1 MPVHYVEQLLEQDAL
16 ECCALPAI
24 RGRRAFKVNDEDRR
38 FQRIRKWSNLVATL
52 SRIDRGEILSPGARI
67 GARGH
72 QRLPDGNDGPKCIS
86 EGLGNF

>member
-38 FQRIRKWSNLVATL
+38 FQRIRKWSNL
-52 SRIDRGEILSPGARI
+52 
-67 GARGH
+67 
-72 QRLPDGNDGPKCIS
+72 
-86 EGLGNF
+86 